1 MVLNSFCFN
10 QFDNQNSLI
19 LLPSSK
25 VIKFLSHY
33 ISGNPLINVLV
44 LKTEIFSYWYRG
56 TNERTIFNGGFENF
70 EQFLFLLPRVCVVGH
85 CNVLP
90 YSPRHVNKSIP
101 GVTTLQCLV
110 ASENSDPIG
119 ISFIWLSI
127 NFHSKIWLFFNFVL
141 NFFFRE
147 Q

>member
-1 MVLNSFCFN
+1 MVLKSFCFN
-10 QFDNQNSLI
+10 QFENQNSFI

-44 LKTEIFSYWYRG
+44 LKTDLEFFSYWYRG

-70 EQFLFLLPRVCVVGH
+70 EEFLFLLPRVCVVGH

-90 YSPRHVNKSIP
+90 YSPRHVNKSVP
-101 GVTTLQCLV
+101 GVTAFQCLV
-110 ASENSDPIG
+110 ASENSDQNG
-119 ISFIWLSI
+119 NSFFWLSI
-127 NFHSKIWLFFNFVL
+127 DFHSKIG
-141 NFFFRE
+141 
-147 Q
+147 